1 VRGHSSALAAR
12 AAAIAALLGAAA
24 AGCAG
29 VGAGHRGAHTD
40 DAALAPWQALALGR
54 RADAERGF
62 AARLGEQPDDLI
74 ARFGRATIA
83 FDRGDG
89 AAALDDYAAVLAGAA
104 RTSSSWGA
112 LLAPGA
118 AARVLALDDDVP
130 PRRRARAEAI
140 LKTLPGGGLL
150 LPWQA
155 RLELA
160 RLFDRAAR
168 RAGDANALERGAT
181 GRGCAREVFEAG
193 ALGLLPHLDLDRP
206 TGGRPASEWRPVIAS
221 GCRLS
226 LVARDGRPGAQILR
240 AAIEVPEGTYEL
252 LLDYE
257 GEARVALDG
266 GALHPHGSETRSGP
280 RVTAY
285 RARLSAGR
293 HDLEVR
299 VATQGGRAE
308 LALMLSPVGPS
319 PGVSARFVDPRSAAA
334 RRTGAVGVLEALPS
348 LPASPSLAP
357 AGPGTPDA
365 AGVAEGAGALI
376 DYCLAVAAERV
387 GDADQ
392 ALTIATRLERRPR
405 FASGLSLAGVL
416 ARNDPTRP
424 AGFARDAGRG
434 RLRAALAVDPGVAR
448 AWQTLAAVE
457 LEDDHTREAIE
468 AARQATRAAPGWWA
482 PELVLAHAL
491 RSRGLDWDADRAL
504 DRAATKGGPPG
515 DAPCLLVEAL
525 LRRAD
530 DRRDLVAQAR
540 LEDVLAAC
548 DAESEIRI
556 DRLRTRGDL
565 AAVAAALRAALRL
578 SPDRDDLAG
587 DLAQA
592 LWASGHRAEALAEL
606 SGLVAREPHDAFL
619 RVRLADAQ
627 AAAGQAGAARQTVR
641 AALGI
646 RPDAAEVRRA
656 ARAMGVPLPLDDYRI
671 DGRATIKAF
680 EASGHKYAAPAVV
693 VLDRSVARVF
703 ADGVQMALTHEII
716 RVQSKDAIDRWGE
729 VEVPPGA
736 EILTLRTHKP
746 DGTTR
751 EPEEIAGKDTISAAN
766 VAIGDYI
773 EWETLETKPASGAFA
788 PGFLGDRFYFQSFDA
803 PLDRSEYVLVTPV
816 AMPVHLDRRAGA
828 PAPQQRTGPD
838 GTTVTTFA
846 TGKMSQLFAERAAV
860 PAIEYVPSVRAGS
873 GLSFQAWTRY
883 VREQIYGTARSSP
896 ALREFAW
903 KLAADAKAAPGDHA
917 RLGAAIVKWVTEN
930 IEAADDLR
938 DPATFTLARGR
949 GNRLALVLALAREL
963 GVSVR
968 PVLTRSRLVAEAS
981 APTPVEELDD
991 FSESIAVLDLGTAAA
1006 PVAVYVDPRLRHAAF
1021 GYLPPSLD
1029 GARTLALTDGRFGIA
1044 RSTATADHRSVD
1056 VTIRLDEQGGGV
1068 AVATED
1074 LTGWPALEW
1083 AELVDRLGADRSRLR
1098 QDFEQRWLGV
1108 QFPGARLRDL
1118 DVEVPKDAPG
1128 AGVVRVRY
1136 SFVSPQLAVKS
1147 DHEMKLQPTFFR
1159 SQPGRRFATEPQ
1171 RSTTLMLGFDVPF
1184 RMTATVELPHAARL
1198 IQPGD
1203 GQGGTVPEGIKPGGV
1218 QPGGV
1223 KIDSVDRKGGYHF
1236 LEDRHLRAGSPEV
1249 LVLRRESTLP
1259 LMRVSPAQYAGV
1271 AADLRRVDGLE
1282 QQEIRI
1288 RLRAGRGVTK

>member
-1 VRGHSSALAAR
+1 VTGHQSRRAQRTLATLAVFAGMLGSAL
-12 AAAIAALLGAAA
+12 

-29 VGAGHRGAHTD
+29 LDKERGGGRAGD
-40 DAALAPWQALALGR
+40 DAASLGPWQALVEGR
-54 RADAERGF
+54 RADAERAF
-62 AARLGEQPDDLI
+62 AARIAEAPDDVL

-89 AAALDDYAAVLAGAA
+89 GAALDDYAAVLAAA
-104 RTSSSWGA
+104 VRAETSLPRRDGWGR
-112 LLAPGA
+112 LLAPAA
-118 AARVLALDDDVP
+118 AARVLALDDDVSP
-130 PRRRARAEAI
+130 TRRARALAV
-140 LKTLPGGGLL
+140 LKVLPGGGVLS

-168 RAGDANALERGAT
+168 RAGDAGELERGAV

-193 ALGLLPHLDLDRP
+193 SLGLLPHLDLDRP
-206 TGGRPASEWRPVIAS
+206 SGILPTSEWRPVISS
-221 GCRLS
+221 GCRLTV
-226 LVARDGRPGAQILR
+226 VARDGRPGAEILR
-240 AAIEVPEGTYEL
+240 AGIEVPEGTYEL

-257 GEARVALDG
+257 GEARVAVDG
-266 GALHPHGSETRSGP
+266 GRPVPHGSEARSGP
-280 RVTAY
+280 RVTAF
-285 RARLSAGR
+285 RIPLAAGR

-299 VATQGGRAE
+299 LATQGGRAE
-308 LALMLSPVGPS
+308 LGLVLSPAGPGIAVG
-319 PGVSARFVDPRSAAA
+319 AHFVDPRRTAGRPA
-334 RRTGAVGVLEALPS
+334 RTVPLLEALPS
-348 LPASPSLAP
+348 LPPLPALASATPAVPGLAD
-357 AGPGTPDA
+357 T
-365 AGVAEGAGALI
+365 AGAVI
-376 DYCLAVAAERV
+376 DYGLALAAERV
-387 GDADQ
+387 GDADE
-392 ALTIATRLERRPR
+392 ALTIATRLARRQR
-405 FASGLSLAGVL
+405 FASGLSLAGVI

-424 AGFARDAGRG
+424 AGFARDTGRG
-434 RLRAALAVDPGVAR
+434 RLREALAVDPGVAR
-448 AWQTLAAVE
+448 AWQTLAAIE

-468 AARQATRAAPGWWA
+468 DARQATRAAPGWWA
-482 PELVLAHAL
+482 PELVMAHAL

-504 DRAATKGGPPG
+504 DRAATKSGAVG

-525 LRRAD
+525 LHHAD
-530 DRRDLVAQAR
+530 DRRDLAAQAR
-540 LEDVLAAC
+540 LEDALAAC
-548 DAESEIRI
+548 DAESELRI
-556 DRLRTRGDL
+556 DRLRARGDL
-565 AAVAAALRAALRL
+565 GAATTALRAALRL
-578 SPDRDDLAG
+578 SPDRDDLAS
-587 DLAQA
+587 DLAQV
-592 LWASGHRAEALAEL
+592 LWASGRRAEALAEL
-606 SGLVAREPHDAFL
+606 AMLVAREPRDAFL

-627 AAAGQAGAARQTVR
+627 AAAGQPGAARETVR
-641 AALGI
+641 EALTI

-656 ARAMGVPLPLDDYRI
+656 ARATGVPLPLDGYRI
-671 DGRATIKAF
+671 DGRAVIKDF
-680 EASGHKYAAPAVV
+680 EASGRKYAAPAVV

-703 ADGVQMALTHEII
+703 ADGTQMALTHEII

-729 VEVPPGA
+729 VEVAPGA

-788 PGFLGDRFYFQSFDA
+788 PGFLGDRFFFQSFDA
-803 PLDRSEYVLVTPV
+803 PLHRTEYLLVTPS
-816 AMPVHLDRRAGA
+816 AMQVHVDRRAGA
-828 PAPQQRTGPD
+828 PAPQQRAGPD
-838 GTTVTTFA
+838 GTTVTTFS
-846 TGKMSQLFAERAAV
+846 TGNVPQLFAERAAV

-873 GLSFQAWTRY
+873 GLSFEAWTRY

-896 ALREFAW
+896 ALREFAR
-903 KLAADAKAAPGDHA
+903 KLATDAKAAPGDRA

-930 IEAADDLR
+930 IEAAEDLR
-938 DPATFTLARGR
+938 DPAAFALARGR
-949 GNRLALVLALAREL
+949 GNRLALLLALGREL
-963 GVSVR
+963 GVPAR
-968 PVLTRSRLVAEAS
+968 PVLARSRLVAEPS

-991 FSESIAVLDLGTAAA
+991 FSESIVELDLGTAAA
-1006 PVAVYVDPRLRHAAF
+1006 PLRVYVDPRLRHAAF

-1029 GARTLALTDGRFGIA
+1029 GARTLALADGRFGMA
-1044 RSTATADHRSVD
+1044 RSTATADHRTVD

-1068 AVATED
+1068 AVATEE

-1083 AELVDRLGADRSRLR
+1083 AELVDRLGADRARLR

-1118 DVEVPKDAPG
+1118 DVDLPKDTPG
-1128 AGVVRVRY
+1128 AGAVRVRY

-1184 RMTATVELPHAARL
+1184 QMTATVELPRAARL
-1198 IQPGD
+1198 IEPGD
-1203 GQGGTVPEGIKPGGV
+1203 N
-1218 QPGGV
+1218 V
-1223 KIDSVDRKGGYHF
+1223 KVERKGGYRF
-1236 LEDRHLRAGSPEV
+1236 IEDRHLRAGSPEV

-1259 LMRVSPAQYAGV
+1259 LMRVSPEQYAGV

-1288 RLRAGRGVTK
+1288 RLRTGHGAAK